1 MEKTNKHSFEPI
13 VALNIFGKGLN
24 VYGTISKPVF
34 ITWDIGELLNHQD
47 YDNSISAQNVADSQI
62 MDGSYLYRGEYQQV
76 KVLTEDGLT
85 MFMYHSSNPEAVKY
99 LEEIRFKIKEARVIA
114 NEYVYT
120 DNAEAIANLL
130 AENKELKDLLEAE
143 RQRNAEILQEQVQ
156 LKKDYIQLN
165 TENIQLQERV
175 KMLLEN
181 IDWLNDTANDIW
193 FDMTEEA
200 KIKNASSLSKRG
212 GFDA

>member
-1 MEKTNKHSFEPI
+1 MENE
-13 VALNIFGKGLN
+13 
-24 VYGTISKPVF
+24 
-34 ITWDIGELLNHQD
+34 
-47 YDNSISAQNVADSQI
+47 
-62 MDGSYLYRGEYQQV
+62 
-76 KVLTEDGLT
+76 
-85 MFMYHSSNPEAVKY
+85 
-99 LEEIRFKIKEARVIA
+99 KI
-114 NEYVYT
+114 YT

-165 TENIQLQERV
+165 TENIQLQERI

-181 IDWLNDTANDIW
+181 IGYLTGTAKVLQQEMD
-193 FDMTEEA
+193 ELA